1 MLFTVGVVG
10 SPVTS
15 DEYELRPGK
24 TDGLLGGDII
34 LLCGSLFDELFDA
47 LLMLELLKFE
57 LLKKIVQWPAEVGCK
72 SVGRSVC

>member
-10 SPVTS
+10 SPITS
-15 DEYELRPGK
+15 DEYELSPGK
-24 TDGLLGGDII
+24 TDGLLGAII
-34 LLCGSLFDELFDA
+34 LFCGSLFDELFEA

-72 SVGRSVC
+72 SVE